1 MPPPAGLARNF
12 LYFDL
17 STCLLAEGTPI
28 ICRQPDPPP
37 PRAMHNETLRPES
50 APPDWNGVQP
60 TLTGH
65 AQHAPGTLVD
75 KYGRRITYVRLSITD
90 RCDFRC
96 TYCMAEEMTFLPRSE
111 VLSLEECLRVASVF
125 VGLGVNKLRI
135 TGGEP
140 LVRKDVMWLIEHL
153 GALPGL
159 DNLVLTTNGSQLERF
174 AAPLKAAGVRR
185 LNVSLDTLRPDRFKA
200 ITRIG
205 DVAKVLKGIE
215 AARAAGFRRTKLNAV
230 MMRGMNDDEF
240 ADLVQYAV
248 DHELD
253 ISFIEEMPLGDIH
266 GRSHTFISSEETRQ
280 RLAERFTL
288 VASTESSGGPARY
301 WRIPGTE
308 TRVGFI
314 SPHSHNF
321 CDTCNRVRITA
332 KGELYPC
339 LGQNDAIQLLPV
351 LRAHPEDT
359 EPLKQAIMES
369 MGIKP
374 YGHDFT
380 HQMDAPQVVRFMSMT
395 GG

>member
-1 MPPPAGLARNF
+1 
-12 LYFDL
+12 
-17 STCLLAEGTPI
+17 
-28 ICRQPDPPP
+28 
-37 PRAMHNETLRPES
+37 MHNETLRPEN
-50 APPDWNGVQP
+50 APPEWSGPQTIP
-60 TLTGH
+60 SS
-65 AQHAPGTLVD
+65 PGLHPEGALVD

-125 VGLGVNKLRI
+125 VGLGVTKLRI

-140 LVRKDVMWLIEHL
+140 LVRKDAMWLIERL

-159 DNLVLTTNGSQLERF
+159 ENLVLTTNGSQLDRF
-174 AAPLKAAGVRR
+174 APALKAAGVKR
-185 LNVSLDTLRPDRFKA
+185 LNVSLDTLQPERFKA

-205 DVAKVLKGIE
+205 DVSKVLRGIE
-215 AARAAGFRRTKLNAV
+215 AARAAGFRRTKLNTV
-230 MMRGMNDDEF
+230 MMRGTNDDEF
-240 ADLVQYAV
+240 ADLVQYAI

-266 GRSHTFISSEETRQ
+266 GRSGHFITSEETR
-280 RLAERFTL
+280 RKLADRFTL
-288 VASTESSGGPARY
+288 VPSSEDSGGPARY

-308 TRVGFI
+308 TRIGFI

-351 LRAHPEDT
+351 LRAHPDDS
-359 EPLKQAIMES
+359 EPVRRAIMDS

-380 HQMDAPQVVRFMSMT
+380 HQMEAPQVVRFMSMT

>member
-1 MPPPAGLARNF
+1 M
-12 LYFDL
+12 
-17 STCLLAEGTPI
+17 
-28 ICRQPDPPP
+28 Q
-37 PRAMHNETLRPES
+37 NETLRPEFT
-50 APPDWNGVQP
+50 PDSLADFKPVINPAG
-60 TLTGH
+60 
-65 AQHAPGTLVD
+65 QHPDGTLVD

-96 TYCMAEEMTFLPRSE
+96 TYCMAEEMTFLPRHE
-111 VLSLEECLRVASVF
+111 VMSLEECLRVAKVF

-140 LVRKDVMWLIEHL
+140 LVRKDAMWLIERL

-159 DNLVLTTNGSQLERF
+159 DNLVMTTNGSQLDRF
-174 AAPLKAAGVRR
+174 AGPLRDAGVKRI
-185 LNVSLDTLRPDRFKA
+185 NISLDTLNADRFKK

-205 DVAKVLKGIE
+205 DLTKVLKGID
-215 AARAAGFRRTKLNAV
+215 AARAAGFRRTKLNVV
-230 MMRGMNDDEF
+230 MMRGTNDDEF
-240 ADLVQYAV
+240 ADLVQFAV
-248 DHELD
+248 DQELD
-253 ISFIEEMPLGDIH
+253 ISFIEEMPLGEIH
-266 GRSHTFISSEETRQ
+266 GRSNTYISSEEARGL
-280 RLAERFTL
+280 LAERFKL
-288 VASTESSGGPARY
+288 IPSTENSGGPARY
-301 WRIPGTE
+301 WRTPGSE

-339 LGQNDAIQLLPV
+339 LGQNDAANLLQA
-351 LRAHPEDT
+351 LRTDESEAALH
-359 EPLKQAIMES
+359 QAIVDS

-380 HQMDAPQVVRFMSMT
+380 QQMDAPQVVRFMSMT

>member
-1 MPPPAGLARNF
+1 M
-12 LYFDL
+12 
-17 STCLLAEGTPI
+17 
-28 ICRQPDPPP
+28 Q
-37 PRAMHNETLRPES
+37 NETLH
-50 APPDWNGVQP
+50 ADP
-60 TLTGH
+60 TLPRFSPTLSTE
-65 AQHAPGTLVD
+65 AQQHARGTLVD

-96 TYCMAEEMTFLPRSE
+96 TYCMSEEMTFLPRHE
-111 VLSLEECLRVASVF
+111 VMSLEECLRVATVF
-125 VGLGVNKLRI
+125 VALGVSKLRI

-140 LVRKDVMWLIEHL
+140 LVRKGALWLIERL

-159 DNLVLTTNGSQLERF
+159 ENLVMTTNGSQLDRF
-174 AAPLKAAGVRR
+174 AVQLKAAGVKR
-185 LNVSLDTLRPDRFKA
+185 LNISLDTLKPERFKQ

-205 DVAKVLKGIE
+205 DVNKVLKGIE

-230 MMRGMNDDEF
+230 MMRGINDDEF
-240 ADLVQYAV
+240 IDLVQYAI

-266 GRSHTFISSEETRQ
+266 GRQTTYISSEETRAMLAQ
-280 RLAERFTL
+280 RFQLEE
-288 VASTESSGGPARY
+288 STENSGGPARY
-301 WRIPGTE
+301 WRVAGSE

-321 CDTCNRVRITA
+321 CDSCNRVRITA

-339 LGQNDAIQLLPV
+339 LGQNDAMHLLPA
-351 LRAHPEDT
+351 LRASEDNT
-359 EPLKQAIMES
+359 GLHQAIIDS

-374 YGHDFT
+374 FGHDFT
-380 HQMDAPQVVRFMSMT
+380 AQMDAPQVIRFMSMT